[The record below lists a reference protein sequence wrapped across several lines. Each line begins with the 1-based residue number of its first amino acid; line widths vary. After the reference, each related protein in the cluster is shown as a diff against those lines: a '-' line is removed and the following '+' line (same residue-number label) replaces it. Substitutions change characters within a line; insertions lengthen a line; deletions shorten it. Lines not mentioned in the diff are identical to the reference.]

1 MVDGVTPLSDLLSLS
16 GMDRFEAM
24 RSVCGM
30 RDAGIL
36 EWDE

>member
-1 MVDGVTPLSDLLSLS
+1 LMSLS

-24 RSVCGM
+24 RSVCRM

-36 EWDE
+36 EWDA